1 MFIFWIIIGFVFGFF
16 IHALVSVDRREEPVD
31 LTQYGNHVF
40 HDCTVTVFRNTVTG
54 ETSVTWFKEDV

>member
-1 MFIFWIIIGFVFGFF
+1 MFIVGFIVGFIFGFF
-16 IHALVSVDRREEPVD
+16 IIALLSVDRREEPVD

-54 ETSVTWFKEDV
+54 ETSVTWFKEEV